1 MYNKEYG
8 SQLYR
13 SQLNAK
19 ITATAHNTPEKI
31 MTNHDLEK
39 LVDTSDEWIRSRTG
53 ITQRHVVGENEAS
66 SDISTRI
73 AETLMEKR
81 GISAD
86 EIDVI
91 IVGTVTPDYF
101 TPSTAALIQKNI
113 GATNAWGF
121 DLSAACSGYIYG
133 LETGATF
140 IRSGQYNKVMVIG
153 VDTMTS
159 ILDYKDRDTCV
170 IFGDGGGGVIL
181 EPTQNDTG
189 ILDSILHMD
198 GNGGEYLIVPGGGS
212 RIPATVESVKS
223 RQHFIKQDGKTVYK
237 FAVRGMADVSEEI
250 LLRNNLSGE
259 DITLF
264 IPHQANKRIIDAA
277 AERCGISSE
286 KVLINIDRYGNTTA
300 GTIPIAMNEAVEN
313 NQIKD
318 GDYILLASFGA
329 GFTWGSILIK
339 WETE

>member
-1 MYNKEYG
+1 M
-8 SQLYR
+8 
-13 SQLNAK
+13 NAK

-66 SDISTRI
+66 TDISTRI
-73 AETLMEKR
+73 AETLLEKR

-86 EIDVI
+86 EIDLI

-101 TPSTAALIQKNI
+101 TPSTAALVQKNI
-113 GATNAWGF
+113 GASNAWGF

-159 ILDYKDRDTCV
+159 ILDFKDRDTCV

-237 FAVRGMADVSEEI
+237 FAIRGMADVSEEI
-250 LLRNNLSGE
+250 LSRNNLSGE
-259 DITLF
+259 DIALF

-339 WETE
+339 WKTE

>member
-1 MYNKEYG
+1 M
-8 SQLYR
+8 
-13 SQLNAK
+13 NAN
-19 ITATAHNTPEKI
+19 ITATAHDTPEKI

-198 GNGGEYLIVPGGGS
+198 GNGGEYLIIPGGGS

-237 FAVRGMADVSEEI
+237 FAVRGMADVSEKI
-250 LLRNNLSGE
+250 LSRNNLSGE

-286 KVLINIDRYGNTTA
+286 KVLINIDQYGNTTA

>member
-1 MYNKEYG
+1 
-8 SQLYR
+8 
-13 SQLNAK
+13 LNAK

-39 LVDTSDEWIRSRTG
+39 LVNTSDEWIRSRTG
-53 ITQRHVVGENEAS
+53 ISQRHVVGENEAS

-73 AETLMEKR
+73 AETLIEKR

-101 TPSTAALIQKNI
+101 TPSTAALVQKNI

-140 IRSGQYNKVMVIG
+140 IRTGQYNKVMVIG

-159 ILDYKDRDTCV
+159 ILDFKDRDTCV

-223 RQHFIKQDGKTVYK
+223 RQHFIKQDGKTVFK
-237 FAVRGMADVSEEI
+237 FAVRGMADVSEKI
-250 LLRNNLSGE
+250 LSRNNLTGE
-259 DITLF
+259 DIALF

-277 AERCGISSE
+277 SERCGISSE

-300 GTIPIAMNEAVEN
+300 GTIPIAMDEAVEK

>member
-1 MYNKEYG
+1 M
-8 SQLYR
+8 
-13 SQLNAK
+13 NAK

-39 LVDTSDEWIRSRTG
+39 LVNTSDEWIRSRTG
-53 ITQRHVVGENEAS
+53 ISQRHVAGENEAS

-73 AETLMEKR
+73 AETLIEKR

-101 TPSTAALIQKNI
+101 TPSTAALVQKNI

-140 IRSGQYNKVMVIG
+140 ISSGQYNKVMVIG

-159 ILDYKDRDTCV
+159 ILDFKDRDTCV

-181 EPTQNDTG
+181 EPTQNDMG

-212 RIPATVESVKS
+212 RIPATIESVKS
-223 RQHFIKQDGKTVYK
+223 RQHFIKQDGKTVFK

-250 LLRNNLSGE
+250 LLRNNLSGK
-259 DITLF
+259 DIALF

-300 GTIPIAMNEAVEN
+300 GTIPIAMNEAVEK